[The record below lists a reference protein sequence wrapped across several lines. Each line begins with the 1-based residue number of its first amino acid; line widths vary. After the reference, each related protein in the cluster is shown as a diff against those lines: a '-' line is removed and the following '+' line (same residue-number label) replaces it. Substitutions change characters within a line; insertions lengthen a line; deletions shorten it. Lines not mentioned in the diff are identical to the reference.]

1 VVELPQQLVPSSQE
15 TAIISDP
22 QHNRRLYG
30 PARPFG
36 SGSPPIGPETIYTVP
51 AGFRTTITMILGAN
65 TDNSSPPAT
74 DTFTLSIGPDS
85 DDTRIF
91 NNTQVDPGIP
101 FAIGMEL
108 TLEEGEFIQAL
119 PSFVTLTINGREV
132 PV

>member
-30 PARPFG
+30 PARPVG
-36 SGSPPIGPETIYTVP
+36 GSPSVAETIYTVP
-51 AGFRTTITMILGAN
+51 LGFRTTITMILGCN
-65 TDNSSPPAT
+65 TDGSSPPAT

-85 DDTRIF
+85 GDTRSF

-108 TLEEGEFIQAL
+108 TLEEGEEIQAL
-119 PSFVTLTINGREV
+119 PSNVTLTINGREV